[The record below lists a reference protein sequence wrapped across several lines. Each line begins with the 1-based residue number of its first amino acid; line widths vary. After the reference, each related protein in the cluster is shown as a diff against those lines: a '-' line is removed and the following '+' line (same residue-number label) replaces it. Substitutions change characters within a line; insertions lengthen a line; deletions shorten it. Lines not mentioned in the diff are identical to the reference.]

1 MFDTDEEIAQK
12 FERINVLLENVDWD
26 FLSLNPNAIELL
38 ESNRDKINWKLLSA
52 NPNAIK
58 LLEANP
64 ENIIWDSLSM
74 NSNAIHLLE
83 KNQDK
88 IYWDYLLSYNTAIF
102 TYDYELIKNKNKELN
117 EEIII
122 KAIHPKR
129 MLRLMQ
135 EYGEDEVYKCY
146 FDEE

>member
-1 MFDTDEEIAQK
+1 MHWNYLK
-12 FERINVLLENVDWD
+12 LRDWI
-26 FLSLNPNAIELL
+26 SLNTLDW
-38 ESNRDKINWKLLSA
+38 SLLSA

-58 LLEANP
+58 LLEANLDKVSWDALSRNPNAIRILEANP